1 MYPKFLDMGYSP
13 SFFWECSLA
22 EVVDL
27 FDSYRRREERRQ
39 KEKDE
44 AFKVRV
50 LSLQVLALQIRD
62 AVWGEKDSDFRTVQ
76 HFYPSLFPASEEK
89 ADRKLIERNEK
100 MRRFAEEHNRLW
112 QQAHSGKEE
121 S

>member
-1 MYPKFLDMGYSP
+1 MGYSP

-27 FDSYRRREERRQ
+27 FDSYRRREDRRQ

-44 AFKVRV
+44 AFKVRA

-62 AVWGEKDSDFRTVQ
+62 AVWGEKDSDFRTT
-76 HFYPSLFPASEEK
+76 FLPYIIPGN
-89 ADRKLIERNEK
+89 RKSRSRIDKTKRKN
-100 MRRFAEEHNRLW
+100 A
-112 QQAHSGKEE
+112 QICGGA
-121 S
+121 

>member
-13 SFFWECSLA
+13 FFFWECSLA

-27 FDSYRRREERRQ
+27 FDSYRRREDRRQ

-44 AFKVRV
+44 AFKVRA

-76 HFYPSLFPASEEK
+76 HFYPTLFPETEK
-89 ADRKLIERNEK
+89 VDRELIKRNER

>member
-1 MYPKFLDMGYSP
+1 MGYSP

-22 EVVDL
+22 EVIDL
-27 FDSYRRREERRQ
+27 IESYRRREE
-39 KEKDE
+39 
-44 AFKVRV
+44 AFKVRA

-76 HFYPSLFPASEEK
+76 HFYPSLFPATEEK

-100 MRRFAEEHNRLW
+100 MRRWAAEHNRRW

>member
-27 FDSYRRREERRQ
+27 FDSYRRREDRRQ

-44 AFKVRV
+44 AFKVRA

-76 HFYPSLFPASEEK
+76 HFYPTLFPETEK
-89 ADRKLIERNEK
+89 VDRELIKRNER

-112 QQAHSGKEE
+112 QQAHSGKVE